1 MKISREARKAARE
14 LFNVSYVGGRLDGSR
29 ISQIS
34 QRLVELKPRGYFQI
48 LKELTRLVRLELDKR
63 HSVVESATALPGAEQ
78 NALAQSLKTKFGS
91 DISTDFQVNPSL
103 LGGLRIK
110 VGSDVWDGSI
120 SARLANFSKTFN
132 PA

>member
-14 LFNVSYVGGRLDGSR
+14 LLNVSFVGHRLDGSR
-29 ISQIS
+29 VSQIS

-48 LKELTRLVRLELDKR
+48 LKELTRLVRLELAK
-63 HSVVESATALPGAEQ
+63 HHATVESPAPLSSSEQ
-78 NALAQSLKTKFGS
+78 YNLEQSLKSKFGS
-91 DISTDFQVNPSL
+91 DLTMEFQVNPSL
-103 LGGLRIK
+103 LGGLRVK

-120 SARLANFSKTFN
+120 RARLANFSKTFN

>member
-14 LFNVSYVGGRLDGSR
+14 LFNVSYVGGRLDGTRLST
-29 ISQIS
+29 ISQN
-34 QRLVELKPRGYFQI
+34 LVAQKPRGYFQI

-63 HSVVESATALPGAEQ
+63 RATVESAAALSSGEQ
-78 NALAQSLKTKFGS
+78 SALEQSLKTKFGS
-91 DISTDFQVNPSL
+91 DISTTFQVDPSL

>member
-29 ISQIS
+29 LSQIS
-34 QRLVELKPRGYFQI
+34 QRLVEQKPRGYFQI
-48 LKELTRLVRLELDKR
+48 LKELTRLVRLELDQR
-63 HSVVESATALPGAEQ
+63 HAVVESASALPGAEQ
-78 NALAQSLKTKFGS
+78 SALAQSLKTKFGS

>member
-14 LFNVSYVGGRLDGSR
+14 LLRASFVGEHLDSSRL
-29 ISQIS
+29 SQIS
-34 QRLVELKPRGYFQI
+34 KGLLELKPRGYFQI

-63 HSVVESATALPGAEQ
+63 HAVVGSSAALSASEQ
-78 NALAQSLKTKFGS
+78 SNLAQSLQTKFGS
-91 DISTDFQVNPSL
+91 DISTDFQVDPSL

-120 SARLANFSKTFN
+120 KARLANFSKTFN